1 MASWRT
7 VNWAGAWAGSNPTG
21 PSVTRTVTMQL
32 LNVAYLQGID
42 PRFGAVKRE
51 EAKTRSFAQPALAGF
66 VFSILLVK
74 AGPW

>member
-1 MASWRT
+1 
-7 VNWAGAWAGSNPTG
+7 
-21 PSVTRTVTMQL
+21 MQL

-42 PRFGAVKRE
+42 PRFGVVRRE